1 MAFVITQSVRA
12 KARRELKELKFEYRT
27 LIKEEGNEECV
38 ICGKDTSYM
47 LQPENTVLCSNQCK
61 GEYLSNPSLYD
72 PPMELNGES

>member
-47 LQPENTVLCSNQCK
+47 LQPENTVLK
-61 GEYLSNPSLYD
+61 PHLLSLNLEGRSL
-72 PPMELNGES
+72 ML